1 MPYFLRGFAVDV
13 VFDADVVA
21 IVPAIIGTVD
31 VDGPIAT
38 TCPINCTNRNLLD
51 KTIATLEWSF
61 TRMTAHMFF
70 EM

>member
-1 MPYFLRGFAVDV
+1 MHSIQKQSSSSYNIVEHRV
-13 VFDADVVA
+13 VSRHNTIYSDSHRYTLLKF
-21 IVPAIIGTVD
+21 
-31 VDGPIAT
+31 
-38 TCPINCTNRNLLD
+38 TNRNLLD